1 MLTRDNEYIK
11 SLVLEFIKLPN
22 ETEWLEF
29 KQDNK
34 DPNLIG
40 QYISALSN
48 SAALNNKPNAYVIW
62 GIDDKTHKIIGT
74 TFKPSMEKRGNE
86 NLENW
91 LLRLLEPKIDYKFHE
106 ISIEDKNVVLLE
118 IVSADKRP
126 VSFEGKEYIRFGEN
140 KKKLRELPKN
150 FGERLIKL
158 LLKSK

>member
-106 ISIEDKNVVLLE
+106 ISI
-118 IVSADKRP
+118 IT
-126 VSFEGKEYIRFGEN
+126 
-140 KKKLRELPKN
+140 ELPV
-150 FGERLIKL
+150 
-158 LLKSK
+158 